1 MTDNNTNE
9 EVLKSKSDFTSE
21 IEDENVNKRV
31 VDSDWDGPSPKPK
44 PKVGGSADGGNEE
57 TGDINEIKITVSDQ
71 RTPVIILFGARNSGK
86 TMTLIRLTRY
96 LKANEYKVLPV
107 ETFREGD
114 KYKKLCKEY
123 SSICNRDLAADST
136 SIFNFML
143 LNVIDK
149 FGHSVCQLLEAPGE
163 HYFDPDHPDRD
174 YLRYLHQI
182 TSLPNKRVWM
192 IIVELGWGGGKQ
204 ELRNN
209 YKDRVIAI
217 PSVDKNVAKDKFI
230 FMCNKIDMH
239 PELIPGGNINE
250 KEVFEKILG
259 EYPGIFAPFKNKIPI
274 LNWFKKYNF
283 QFVPFSAGTFP
294 PIETGA
300 NKGKRTYV
308 QGSDEYP
315 IMLWNAILKAIG
327 KKM

>member
-1 MTDNNTNE
+1 MADNNTNK
-9 EVLKSKSDFTSE
+9 EVLKNKSEFTSE
-21 IEDENVNKRV
+21 IEEDNVNKGF
-31 VDSDWDGPSPKPK
+31 VDPEGDGPSFKPR
-44 PKVGGSADGGNEE
+44 PKVGGSDDGGNEE
-57 TGDINEIKITVSDQ
+57 TGDINEIKIMVTDQ
-71 RTPVIILFGARNSGK
+71 RAPVIILFGARNSGK

-96 LKANEYKVLPV
+96 LKDNEYKVRPV
-107 ETFREGD
+107 ETFRDGD
-114 KYKKLCKEY
+114 KYKELCKKY

-163 HYFDPDHPDRD
+163 HYFDPDRPDRD
-174 YLRYLHQI
+174 YLRYLYQI

-192 IIVELGWGGGKQ
+192 IFMELEWKGEKS
-204 ELRNN
+204 RNN
-209 YKDRVIAI
+209 YKDRIIDI
-217 PSVDKNVAKDKFI
+217 PSVGKNVAKDKFI

-250 KEVFEKILG
+250 NAVLEKILG
-259 EYPGIFAPFKNKIPI
+259 EYPGIFAPFENKIPI
-274 LNWFKKYNF
+274 LNLFKKYNF

-294 PIETGA
+294 PIETGP
-300 NKGKRTYV
+300 NKGNKTYV
-308 QGSDEYP
+308 QGPDEYP
-315 IMLWNAILKAIG
+315 EMLWNAILKAIG